1 MFVWKRRSTSLLPA
15 WTKRHDQKLCKNTCS
30 ELIELL
36 ERIGRLREKNGRI
49 AQDYS
54 IDVIADGEKNKAIRI
69 ERKRE
74 LKAA

>member
-1 MFVWKRRSTSLLPA
+1 LNALADCAK
-15 WTKRHDQKLCKNTCS
+15 
-30 ELIELL
+30 
-36 ERIGRLREKNGRI
+36 KNGRI